1 MAFLDNSGDIILDA
15 VLTETGRRKMANG
28 DFSIVKFALGDDE
41 IDYALYNKSHP
52 SGSAY
57 YDLEILQTPIF
68 EACTQINAGINYGLL
83 ATTATDLLYLPVIK
97 INELTALG
105 VLNTTKKDGMY
116 YVTDN
121 SGDTGITAATSIS
134 TALDAGPNSIEY
146 MKGASAAAA
155 SGRFVL
161 CETGLDTGF
170 GNVPIGT
177 SANRMSYLAANG
189 LLDTS
194 VIVYYDS
201 RFLSGISGTKSTSTF
216 GNQDTDGEFHG
227 EINMGISTPMNLKIG
242 LDHYVS
248 SRIHTVSDTI
258 YWTSTT
264 NTEERFSVIGGPRGV
279 AFALSP
285 IIKSGLSA
293 EYTLYG
299 TTTSGLLSGAT
310 TDYIDT
316 TVYVQGAASN
326 AMIQIPIRIIK
337 IS

>member
-28 DFSIVKFALGDDE
+28 DFSITKFALGDDE
-41 IDYALYNKSHP
+41 IDYALYNKNHP

-83 ATTATDLLYLPVIK
+83 ATTATDLLYLPVMK
-97 INELTALG
+97 INSKTALG
-105 VLNTTKKDGMY
+105 IDNIVAKNKMF

-121 SGDTGITAATSIS
+121 SGDTGTTTATNIS
-134 TALDAGPNSIEY
+134 TALDAGPNSIQY
-146 MKGASAAAA
+146 MVGPDVPA
-155 SGRFVL
+155 GRFL
-161 CETGLDTGF
+161 LAETGLDTGF
-170 GNVPIGT
+170 GNVPVGT
-177 SANRMSYLAANG
+177 MPNRNSYLTANG
-189 LLDTS
+189 LIDTS

-201 RFLSGISGTKSTSTF
+201 RFISGIWGTENTSTF
-216 GNQDTDGEFHG
+216 TNDGSGNAFNGEMFLKPG
-227 EINMGISTPMNLKIG
+227 TPMNLKIG
-242 LDHYVS
+242 LDNYVS
-248 SRIHTVSDTI
+248 SRVRAVANKIT
-258 YWTSTT
+258 WTSTT
-264 NTEERFSVIGGPRGV
+264 NTEESYSVIGGPRGV
-279 AFALSP
+279 ALA
-285 IIKSGLSA
+285 IKPVIKTGLSA

-299 TTTSGLLSGAT
+299 TTTSGVILGAT